1 MLRAARRLL
10 RVCCFLVG
18 LASGASHGPGLRA
31 AEEWADPKLKVTG
44 GLELWLDASR
54 INQAAPYFRQPTLAN
69 RDPVETW
76 FDASGHRRHARQ
88 VQPAFRPIYRSDL
101 TSGQSGQAAIY
112 FDGFDDRLHVSD
124 VGKDFQHATIFI
136 VGSPQTMAG
145 NFSAFMSFGEK
156 GKNDYQTGMNIDVGH
171 EIRRR
176 FDRLNVEGHGFGG
189 EANLMTADF
198 GLGTFPIL
206 TVPASLST
214 HGLQLYAV
222 RKASGQRT
230 RE

>member
-124 VGKDFQHATIFI
+124 VAKDFQDATIFI
-136 VGSPQTMAG
+136 VRSPQTMAG

-156 GKNDYQTGMNIDVGH
+156 GRNDYHTGMNIDVAH
-171 EIRRR
+171 EIRRP
-176 FDRLNVEGHGFGG
+176 FHPLNVESHCSSRQG
-189 EANLMTADF
+189 NIMTAGL
-198 GLGTFPIL
+198 GLGTLPIL
-206 TVPASLST
+206 TVTSSLGE
-214 HGLQLYAV
+214 HGIQLYAV